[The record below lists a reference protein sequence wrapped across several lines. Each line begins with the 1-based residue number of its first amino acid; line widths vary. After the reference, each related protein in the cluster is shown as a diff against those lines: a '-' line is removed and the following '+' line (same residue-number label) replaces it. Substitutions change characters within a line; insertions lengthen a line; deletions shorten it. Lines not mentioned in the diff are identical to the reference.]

1 MTTPTTPIQ
10 KTRCELPPTERWVK
24 KTRRSIMAT
33 IVIEGKTFTEF
44 ATRADYNNGVK
55 PIMNP
60 YIRYIR
66 IGDVVYEEEKSEP
79 VWNAE

>member
-1 MTTPTTPIQ
+1 MATPTTPIQ

-24 KTRRSIMAT
+24 KIRRSIMAT

-44 ATRADYNNGVK
+44 ATRADYHMDIK

-60 YIRYIR
+60 YAKYIR
-66 IGDVVYEEEKSEP
+66 IGDVVYEEEKVEL